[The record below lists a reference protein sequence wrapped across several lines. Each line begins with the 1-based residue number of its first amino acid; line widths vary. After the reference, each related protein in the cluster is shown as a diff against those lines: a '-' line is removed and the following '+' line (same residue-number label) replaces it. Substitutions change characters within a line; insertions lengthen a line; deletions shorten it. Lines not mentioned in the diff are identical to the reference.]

1 MFGGIPPTY
10 AFVKVQNDILK
21 AIDNNRS
28 VILLLLNLSAAFDT
42 VDHSILLSRLQNRF
56 GIRNIALKWFHS
68 YLHSREQFVS
78 VNGIESSKK
87 HLSYGVPQ
95 GSVLGPLLNSLY
107 TSPLGDIA
115 RKHSISFHFYANDT
129 QLYLLF
135 TSNCPNHLSSTTAA
149 QQTQVKSG

>member
-28 VILLLLNLSAAFDT
+28 VILLLLNLSAAFDA

-78 VNGIESSKK
+78 VYLMELNRRRSIYPTGYHK
-87 HLSYGVPQ
+87 
-95 GSVLGPLLNSLY
+95 VLCWDPY
-107 TSPLGDIA
+107 
-115 RKHSISFHFYANDT
+115 
-129 QLYLLF
+129 
-135 TSNCPNHLSSTTAA
+135 
-149 QQTQVKSG
+149 